1 MKKPSSPHGA
11 SVPLQSDVPVHGRM
25 PGPTITTSNSAS
37 SRCSRS
43 RVADISL
50 IMGERRVTAASTVAR
65 HVRES
70 GLAAKNLEAE
80 RGGQRISIRYRD
92 KRRRQI
98 LGHMAENGAMDLAI
112 FPR

>member
-1 MKKPSSPHGA
+1 MTARRKI
-11 SVPLQSDVPVHGRM
+11 VIQSAQSG
-25 PGPTITTSNSAS
+25 

-43 RVADISL
+43 RVAGISL
-50 IMGERRVTAASTVAR
+50 IVGERRVTAASTVTR

-98 LGHMAENGAMDLAI
+98 LGHMSENGAMDLAN
-112 FPR
+112 FPRKARKYFQIPPI